1 VGARV
6 SAGAVKEI
14 IATDLSGDVI
24 LTSMIDT
31 ANLYIDTHLSSAG
44 HGEPIL
50 RKIELYL
57 AAHFVALTEEKGGMV
72 RDKLGDAETEFA
84 DNFSDGIGSTR
95 FGQTAISLDTSG
107 TLASLGAAKLKAQ
120 FRVV

>member
-1 VGARV
+1 
-6 SAGAVKEI
+6 
-14 IATDLSGDVI
+14 
-24 LTSMIDT
+24 
-31 ANLYIDTHLSSAG
+31 
-44 HGEPIL
+44 
-50 RKIELYL
+50 
-57 AAHFVALTEEKGGMV
+57 MV